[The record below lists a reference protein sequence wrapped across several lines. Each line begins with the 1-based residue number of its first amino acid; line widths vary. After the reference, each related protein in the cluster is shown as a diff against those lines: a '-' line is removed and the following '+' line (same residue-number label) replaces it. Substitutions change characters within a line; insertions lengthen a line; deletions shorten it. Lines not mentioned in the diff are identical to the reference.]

1 MPPEVS
7 ESTVESRA
15 GAYLNPTSLALLF
28 TSTCFQHISQF
39 GFTRM
44 SGVLL
49 KLSQTVC
56 FLLVV
61 TLGALG
67 QAPTQA
73 APAPDLNTI
82 VSRML
87 AAQQHNRE
95 QVKPLTVKRDYQLL
109 DKEQDQK
116 AQVIAHITYVPP
128 NQKEYQIESSHG
140 GMGEKILKDV
150 LAKDVQPSRD
160 PERQEISQKNYD
172 IQLLRTESVDGHACY
187 VLGLKP
193 KRDDKEL
200 ISGQVWVDQQTY
212 NIRRLEGTP
221 AKNPSWWIRD
231 LHVLMGFADVN
242 GMWLRTFT
250 YAVANVRFK
259 GRYEMV
265 SRDLEYNRAPE
276 QVVRRYR
283 RPRPAIMTGAALN
296 P

>member
-1 MPPEVS
+1 M
-7 ESTVESRA
+7 
-15 GAYLNPTSLALLF
+15 
-28 TSTCFQHISQF
+28 
-39 GFTRM
+39 
-44 SGVLL
+44 LL
-49 KLSQTVC
+49 KMSQAVC
-56 FLLVV
+56 FLLIAS
-61 TLGALG
+61 LAAFA
-67 QAPTQA
+67 QPP
-73 APAPDLNTI
+73 APAVSDPDLNTI

-87 AAQQHNRE
+87 AAQQRNRE

-116 AQVIAHITYVPP
+116 AQVIAHITYLPP
-128 NQKEYQIESSHG
+128 NQKQYQIESSSG
-140 GMGEKILKDV
+140 GMGQKILKDV
-150 LAKDVQPSRD
+150 LAKEVQPARD
-160 PERQEISQKNYD
+160 PERQELSQKNYD
-172 IQLLRTESVDGHACY
+172 IQLLRTESLDGHACY

-193 KRDDKEL
+193 RRDDKEL
-200 ISGQVWVDQQTY
+200 ISGQVWVDRQTY

-265 SRDLEYNRAPE
+265 ARDLEYHSAPE
-276 QVVRRYR
+276 QVVRRTYR
-283 RPRPAIMTGAALN
+283 SSRPAIVTGAAIN

>member
-1 MPPEVS
+1 M
-7 ESTVESRA
+7 
-15 GAYLNPTSLALLF
+15 
-28 TSTCFQHISQF
+28 
-39 GFTRM
+39 
-44 SGVLL
+44 LL
-49 KLSQTVC
+49 KLSQAVC
-56 FLLVV
+56 FLLIAA
-61 TLGALG
+61 LGALA
-67 QAPTQA
+67 QAPGQSA
-73 APAPDLNTI
+73 AAPDLNTI
-82 VSRML
+82 ISRML

-95 QVKPLTVKRDYQLL
+95 QVTPLTVKRDYQLL

-150 LAKDVQPSRD
+150 LAKEVQPSKN
-160 PERQEISQKNYD
+160 PERQEFSEKNYD
-172 IQLLRTESVDGHACY
+172 IQLLRTEPVDGHPCY
-187 VLGLKP
+187 VLGVKP

-200 ISGQVWVDQQTY
+200 ISGQVWVDQQSY

-231 LHVLMGFADVN
+231 LHVFMGFADVN

-265 SRDLEYNRAPE
+265 ARDLEYHLTPE
-276 QVVRRYR
+276 QVVRRTYHR
-283 RPRPAIMTGAALN
+283 SRPAIMTGAAIN

>member
-1 MPPEVS
+1 M
-7 ESTVESRA
+7 
-15 GAYLNPTSLALLF
+15 F
-28 TSTCFQHISQF
+28 
-39 GFTRM
+39 
-44 SGVLL
+44 GVLL
-49 KLSQTVC
+49 KFSQTVC
-56 FLLVV
+56 FLLIAA
-61 TLGALG
+61 LGALA
-67 QAPTQA
+67 QAPDQSA
-73 APAPDLNTI
+73 SAPDLNTI
-82 VSRML
+82 ISRML
-87 AAQQHNRE
+87 AVQQHNRE

-128 NQKEYQIESSHG
+128 NQKEYEIESSHG

-150 LAKDVQPSRD
+150 LAKEVQPSKD
-160 PERQEISQKNYD
+160 PERQEISQRNYD
-172 IQLLRTESVDGHACY
+172 IQLLRAESVNGHACY

-200 ISGQVWVDQQTY
+200 ISGHVWVDQQSY

-231 LHVLMGFADVN
+231 LHVFMDFADVN

-265 SRDLEYNRAPE
+265 ARDLEYHRAPE
-276 QVVRRYR
+276 QVVRRTYR
-283 RPRPAIMTGAALN
+283 RSRPALMTGAAIN